1 MNTPFE
7 GKHTDVT
14 GKIIQAFFAVYNQL
28 GYGFLEKV
36 YGNATAHEATKLGLH
51 VVPQKEILVYYD
63 GIVVGE
69 YFADLLVNGLVIV
82 EIKAVRKLLPEHEA
96 QLLNYLK
103 ATPIEVGLLLNFGP
117 KAEYQRKIYDNSLK
131 GPLSWT
137 DWPTPSDSK

>member
-1 MNTPFE
+1 MNTSFE
-7 GKHTDVT
+7 GKHADVT
-14 GKIIQAFFAVYNQL
+14 GKIIRAFFAVYNQL

-51 VVPQKEILVYYD
+51 VAPQKEILVYYD

-131 GPLSWT
+131 GHLSWT

>member
-1 MNTPFE
+1 MRAPKSD
-7 GKHTDVT
+7 GL
-14 GKIIQAFFAVYNQL
+14 VYSSDPRRL
-28 GYGFLEKV
+28 VERPIDRF
-36 YGNATAHEATKLGLH
+36 
-51 VVPQKEILVYYD
+51 QKERPHLHPLWETAFDTDEIFSIVTPHARVHYD

-82 EIKAVRKLLPEHEA
+82 EIKAVRKLLTEHEA

-117 KAEYQRKIYDNSLK
+117 KAEYQRKVYDNSLK